1 MTANIL
7 RQPDDSVHVTAR
19 ILLVD
24 DHPVVRN
31 GLRLMLKEYPEF
43 EVVGEAENC
52 DEALQK
58 VSLLRPDLVLMD
70 INLGNTEKDGIYTT
84 RQIVAAHVGTQVII
98 ISMAKEKSDIRNA
111 IEAGAV
117 GYLLKDIKG
126 PELARALKTVLDGGS
141 AMSPDVS
148 REVLREFTDMLTRGH
163 PTHEPREALS
173 EKEREVL
180 SLLCQGKNNRDIGS
194 CLFITEKTVKSHIT
208 SILRKLGV
216 KDRTQAVIKAIT
228 DKMVEI

>member
-1 MTANIL
+1 MANSS
-7 RQPDDSVHVTAR
+7 RASGEGASRTAR

-31 GLRLMLKEYPEF
+31 GLRLMLKEYREF
-43 EVVGEAENC
+43 EVVAEAENC

-58 VSLLRPDLVLMD
+58 VASLHPDLVLMD
-70 INLGNTEKDGIYTT
+70 INLGNTEKDGIHTT
-84 RQIVAAHVGTQVII
+84 RLITAQHPGTQVII
-98 ISMAKEKSDIRNA
+98 ISMGKDKADIRNA

-117 GYLLKDIKG
+117 GYLLKDVKG
-126 PELARALKTVLDGGS
+126 PDLARALRTVLEGGS

-148 REVLREFTDMLTRGH
+148 REILREFSGLLNKSV
-163 PTHEPREALS
+163 PAEPREALS

-180 SLLCQGKNNRDIGS
+180 LLLCQGKSNRDIGT

-216 KDRTQAVIKAIT
+216 KDRTQAVIKAIQQ
-228 DKMVEI
+228 KMVEI